1 MPTLEMPPALAF
13 MHQKPAWAF
22 FQPPAW
28 LWAQQQDF
36 ALCFPVLQPRL
47 LCRGSLMAEG
57 RGTHSRTGEE
67 VLGAWSKVP
76 VGILELLQAFVY
88 GGLENWKIIH

>member
-1 MPTLEMPPALAF
+1 MPTLEMPSALAPV
-13 MHQKPAWAF
+13 HRAPAWAL
-22 FQPPAW
+22 FQPRAW

-36 ALCFPVLQPRL
+36 APCFPVLQPRL
-47 LCRGSLMAEG
+47 LCRGNLVAEA

-88 GGLENWKIIH
+88 GGLEN